1 MHHLADALARGA
13 TPALKNLQLF
23 GNPGNFSATNEK
35 VVEFALEHRAL
46 PGQLLDG
53 AFLAARFADA
63 KALDFSKL
71 GWGDEEAS
79 RLAAALE
86 HATAQGALK
95 TLEVLDLSSNEIGD
109 EGLHH
114 VADALARGA
123 APALKDLTVW
133 GNTIGNEGVRHLGNA
148 LARGA
153 APALEELYLEYNK
166 IGDEGARHLGDA
178 LAGGAAP
185 EIKTLN
191 LDHNLA
197 SDLAKQAVQDA
208 LKQRGK

>member
-1 MHHLADALARGA
+1 M
-13 TPALKNLQLF
+13 
-23 GNPGNFSATNEK
+23 
-35 VVEFALEHRAL
+35 
-46 PGQLLDG
+46 
-53 AFLAARFADA
+53 
-63 KALDFSKL
+63 
-71 GWGDEEAS
+71 
-79 RLAAALE
+79 
-86 HATAQGALK
+86 
-95 TLEVLDLSSNEIGD
+95 
-109 EGLHH
+109 
-114 VADALARGA
+114 
-123 APALKDLTVW
+123 
-133 GNTIGNEGVRHLGNA
+133 RHLGNA

-208 LKQRGK
+208 LKQRSEAAR